1 MPSTVSVSPVQR
13 LAHEDAA
20 RALEE
25 DVGGGDLT
33 AALIPAGTPARA
45 ALLCRESAVLC
56 GTPWFEA
63 VLRRLDP
70 QAALRWLVPEG
81 APTHAN
87 QVLCELESDARALLT
102 GERTALNFLQL
113 LSGVATQTRRY
124 VDAVAGTS
132 ARIYDTRKTL
142 PGLRG
147 AQKYAVAVGGGA
159 NHRMGL
165 YDAVLIK
172 ENHIAAAGGIAPAL
186 AAARTLKPGVPVQ
199 IEVENLNQLQAA
211 LQAGAELVLLDN
223 FDLATLKAAVKITA
237 GRAVLE
243 ASGNISLDNVRE
255 VAETGVERI
264 SVGALTK
271 HVRAVD
277 LSLRFA

>member
-1 MPSTVSVSPVQR
+1 MPPSSSATSIQR
-13 LAHEDAA
+13 LAQDDAA

-33 AALIPAGTPARA
+33 AALIPDASHGRA
-45 ALLCRESAVLC
+45 TLLCRENAVLC
-56 GTPWFEA
+56 GIPWFEA
-63 VLRRLDP
+63 ALYRLDP

-81 APTHAN
+81 TPTHAN
-87 QVLCELESDARALLT
+87 QIICELEGNARALLS

-113 LSGVATQTRRY
+113 LSGVATETRRY
-124 VDAVAGTS
+124 VDAVAGAS

-147 AQKYAVAVGGGA
+147 AQKYAVTVGGGM

-172 ENHIAAAGGIAPAL
+172 ENHIAAAGGIAHAL
-186 AAARTLKPGVPVQ
+186 AAAQALKPAVPVQ

-211 LQAGAELVLLDN
+211 LQAGAGLVLLDN

-243 ASGNISLDNVRE
+243 ASGNISLGNVRE
-255 VAETGVERI
+255 VAETGVDRI

-277 LSLRFA
+277 FSLRFL